1 MLGLKLIFLDSRSLL
16 WEINNKMNDNEMW
29 IFLNFSYACTFVLQ
43 DVDKD
48 DPMKRCLEYALQ
60 VRTKHSV
67 YKNYFYQ
74 I

>member
-1 MLGLKLIFLDSRSLL
+1 
-16 WEINNKMNDNEMW
+16 MNDDEMW
-29 IFLNFSYACTFVLQ
+29 IFLEFLIYSTFVSQ

-60 VRTKHSV
+60 VRTIHSV
-67 YKNYFYQ
+67 HKNYSP